1 MKETTI
7 ELRPSTLKWLAS
19 MYGVDKRTMRK
30 WLLPIKEELGERL
43 GNFYNISQLKIIFSH
58 IKLPSTIKI
67 KEYQEEDFD

>member
-43 GNFYNISQLKIIFSH
+43 GNFYNISQQNPTGL
-58 IKLPSTIKI
+58 
-67 KEYQEEDFD
+67 